1 MGQLR
6 WLFYLILKSR
16 TMRKLL
22 CLFPLFCC
30 LCFTSCQDS
39 EGITAE
45 ASFDEDKEFTAIM
58 EVIEDETECFF
69 ARNYACWKEHWVDEA
84 YAFQAWNNLDGT
96 YDAKVGWNEI
106 DRRVGTYIKETPGTL
121 GGTEGHP
128 KVERLNM
135 RTRFYSNT
143 VAYLTWEQYN
153 SDEKEET
160 YQISQELRL
169 MEKVDGDWK
178 IVTVAAFWDY
188 LNKVQ
193 AGTFDT
199 K

>member
-1 MGQLR
+1 MKR
-6 WLFYLILKSR
+6 LFYLLPFICF
-16 TMRKLL
+16 L
-22 CLFPLFCC
+22 CLI
-30 LCFTSCQDS
+30 SCQDPETSS
-39 EGITAE
+39 EEMTTA
-45 ASFDEDKEFTAIM
+45 ASFDEEAELAVIM
-58 EVIEDETECFF
+58 AVIEDETKCFF
-69 ARNYACWKEHWVDEA
+69 ARNYECWKEHWVNEN
-84 YAFQAWNNLDGT
+84 YAFQAWNNLNGT
-96 YDAKVGWNEI
+96 YDAKVGWSEV
-106 DRRVGTYIKETPGTL
+106 DRRVGTYIKENQGTL

-128 KVERLNM
+128 NVERLNM
-135 RTRFYSNT
+135 RTRFYGNT

-153 SDEKEET
+153 SDDKEET